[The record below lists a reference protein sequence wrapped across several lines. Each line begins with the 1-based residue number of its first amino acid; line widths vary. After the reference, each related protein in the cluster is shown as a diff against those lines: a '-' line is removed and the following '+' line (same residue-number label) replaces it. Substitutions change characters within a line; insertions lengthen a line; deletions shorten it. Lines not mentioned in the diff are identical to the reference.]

1 MILTPVHTLPPL
13 SKSSKVTEFYCCN
26 IYDLYRYVES
36 GLKWSLPLVCG
47 FTWKFTCWN

>member
-26 IYDLYRYVES
+26 IYDLFMLNLAWS
-36 GLKWSLPLVCG
+36 GHYH
-47 FTWKFTCWN
+47 